1 LKSLFQQRSN
11 QSGSIVLLLP
21 EAPMGNLKRIRL
33 LIPAKLDRHYDAVRR
48 ALVWPELIYDK
59 HNARV

>member
-1 LKSLFQQRSN
+1 
-11 QSGSIVLLLP
+11 
-21 EAPMGNLKRIRL
+21 MGNLKRIRL

-48 ALVWPELIYDK
+48 ALIWPELIYDK